1 MRLFVKTLQ
10 SVLMVLSIM
19 MMIFLILDGFNPTM
33 NFLRNGLTKGLL
45 WIFSLL
51 ALLDHTSTA
60 MGRLRQAA
68 SELSV
73 TRGCPFSSDWKM
85 TPSGNR

>member
-1 MRLFVKTLQ
+1 MRRLLIKTLQ
-10 SVLMVLSIM
+10 SVLIVLSIM

-51 ALLDHTSTA
+51 ALLDGLLVLAAVIT
-60 MGRLRQAA
+60 GRFRTGKKKHKLPA
-68 SELSV
+68 
-73 TRGCPFSSDWKM
+73 RGEE
-85 TPSGNR
+85 